1 MNTDYAA
8 IKAALASDGI
18 IAYPTEAVFGLG
30 CDPRSETA
38 LTRILDVKGRESHKG
53 FILIAASQEQLSP
66 FIEAVPAQWQAQLD
80 AEWPGPVTFVMPA
93 RPASSLQSATASSA
107 ASKAAFAL
115 LTGGRDTLAVRVSNH
130 PLVVE
135 LCTQIGH
142 ALVSTSA
149 NRSGSPALRSS
160 DEVRQAFGTDI
171 DVVLDGNVGTLDA
184 PTRIIDIR
192 TGQQLR

>member
-1 MNTDYAA
+1 M
-8 IKAALASDGI
+8 ALASDGI

-38 LTRILDVKGRESHKG
+38 LTRILDVKGRKSHKG

-66 FIEAVPAQWQAQLD
+66 FIEPVPAQWQVQLD
-80 AEWPGPVTFVMPA
+80 AAWPGPVTFVMPA
-93 RPASSLQSATASSA
+93 SA
-107 ASKAAFAL
+107 AALAL

-135 LCTQIGH
+135 LCTELGH

-160 DEVRQAFGTDI
+160 DEVRQAFGDDI
-171 DVVLDGNVGTLDA
+171 DVVLNGNVGTLGT